1 MTVKNRRKH
10 SKHHTGI
17 IFLTVFC
24 SVTALGLLT
33 LLTIH
38 LLGAN
43 RAGSGKIYAEAEY
56 GQMEIQGAQPDSQ
69 SRQEAGAG
77 SGVQEGSVLARIE
90 GETGNFQPEE
100 PVEED
105 ASKYGKILAD
115 EQQMQQMNAIEITQ
129 ADESGVTIS
138 FGGDILF
145 DDSYSPMVHLK
156 QRGGDITSVI
166 SPELLQEMDAADVMM
181 VNNEFTYTS
190 RGVPT
195 EGKTYA
201 FRAKP
206 SHVSYLKD
214 LSVDVVSLANNHA
227 YDYGE
232 ISLTDTLDTL
242 TEAGIPYVGAGR
254 NLEEASRPL
263 YLMTEDIKIALIG
276 ATQIE
281 RLDNPD
287 TKGATETAPGV
298 FRCWNPE
305 RLYETVRQTKQESD
319 FVIVYIHWGTE
330 GTTALDWAQTE
341 QAKGLAAAGAD
352 LIVGNHPHC
361 LQEIGYVDG
370 VPVIYSLGNYWFNSK
385 PLDTCLVKATIT
397 PEGLRSLQFLPARQ
411 ENCYTEL
418 LTGTEAGRVI
428 QYMNGLSKTA
438 QIGMDG
444 YVAPR

>member
-1 MTVKNRRKH
+1 MTITNRRKH
-10 SKHHTGI
+10 RKHHIGI

-33 LLTIH
+33 LLAIH
-38 LLGAN
+38 LLGGN
-43 RAGSGKIYAEAEY
+43 RAGSGKVYAETEH
-56 GQMEIQGAQPDSQ
+56 GQMETKAARPDNQ
-69 SRQEAGAG
+69 NRQEAGAE
-77 SGVQEGSVLARIE
+77 SGVQEGSVLSRIE

-115 EQQMQQMNAIEITQ
+115 AQQMQQMNAIEITQ
-129 ADESGVTIS
+129 ADENGVTIS

-145 DDSYSPMVHLK
+145 DDNYSPMVHLK

-166 SPELLQEMDAADVMM
+166 SPELLQEMDAADIMM
-181 VNNEFTYTS
+181 VNNEFTYTG

-195 EGKTYA
+195 EGKTYT

-214 LSVDVVSLANNHA
+214 MSVDVVSLANNHA

-242 TEAGIPYVGAGR
+242 TEADIPYVGAGR

-263 YLMTEDIKIALIG
+263 YLMTKDMKIALIG

-281 RLDNPD
+281 RLDTPD

-305 RLYETVRQTKQESD
+305 RLYETVKQAKQESD

-330 GTTALDWAQTE
+330 GTTELDWAQKE

-352 LIVGNHPHC
+352 LIVGNHSHC

-385 PLDTCLVKATIT
+385 PLDTCLLKATIT
-397 PEGLRSLQFLPARQ
+397 PEGLQSLQFLPARQ
-411 ENCYTEL
+411 ENCYTKL

-428 QYMNGLSKTA
+428 HYMNGLSKTA

-444 YVAPR
+444 YVNPR